1 MSITPFLNGMNFDQE
16 TTRIMGVALEMV
28 CITLRTGDC
37 DDDVKEAIAKRVIA
51 LAKAGER
58 NPDKLCEEA
67 LKDIRRLQQWAASE
81 ATRSSVLPDS
91 RADAPSRVE

>member
-1 MSITPFLNGMNFDQE
+1 MAEKLSRFPPPMWRAPCQSPHSLAAQFDRQQFDQE
-16 TTRIMGVALEMV
+16 SKRVLNVALEMV

-37 DDDVKEAIAKRVIA
+37 DDDVKEAIAKKVIA

-67 LKDIRRLQQWAASE
+67 LKDIRRGD
-81 ATRSSVLPDS
+81 R
-91 RADAPSRVE
+91 RH